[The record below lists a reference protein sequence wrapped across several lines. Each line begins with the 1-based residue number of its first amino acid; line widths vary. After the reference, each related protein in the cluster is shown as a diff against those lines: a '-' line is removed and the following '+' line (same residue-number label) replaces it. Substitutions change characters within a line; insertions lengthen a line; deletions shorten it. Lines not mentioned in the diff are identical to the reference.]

1 MEIPTNSEHLG
12 GWESRNEKHSPFY
25 CQNKGKLSFEA
36 TPPERELEVSEFKYQ
51 YFERIIEVLRTRS
64 ELLMGIFRKE
74 G

>member
-25 CQNKGKLSFEA
+25 CQNKDNMSFEA
-36 TPPERELEVSEFKYQ
+36 TPPERELEVSEFKYC
-51 YFERIIEVLRTRS
+51 YFERIMEVLKTRS
-64 ELLMGIFRKE
+64 ELLEGIFSKK